1 MILKKIVSNL
11 AVTYILFPIIY
22 IYDYWDN
29 IYYHDYIDNYN
40 NRYQDLISFLSR
52 IYNGFFLYSSVLLL
66 SLILLQFIKDNYLYK
81 KPLYFLKSTLVYSVI
96 NLFIILIT
104 GYGYLLTLIFP
115 VPFGVPFIFILLL
128 FSIIIQGIL
137 YLLIDKSVEKL
148 RNN

>member
-11 AVTYILFPIIY
+11 AVTYILFPLIY

-40 NRYQDLISFLSR
+40 NRYPDLISFLSR
-52 IYNGFFLYSSVLLL
+52 IYNGFFFYSSVLLL

-81 KPLYFLKSTLVYSVI
+81 KPLFFLKSTLVYSVI

-104 GYGYLLTLIFP
+104 GYGYLLTMIFP

-128 FSIIIQGIL
+128 FSIIIQGTL
-137 YLLIDKSVEKL
+137 YLLIDKSVEKTKE
-148 RNN
+148 